1 MEIEQDD
8 NNTNDNNNQMEQEN
22 NMNFHFINRGKYVK
36 KRSYLESLTSSEKII
51 IKEKELKFLL
61 KLFNQIK
68 EKVNSDYKN
77 IFKNNSTKELIKD
90 NNNKYNYKIDYS
102 IIDLNEIIFQL
113 YQTNNLSDDLKRFV
127 LKKLIDN
134 AIKVERTFQNYFN
147 PNNMP
152 NKQ

>member
-1 MEIEQDD
+1 MEIEQDN

-22 NMNFHFINRGKYVK
+22 NMNFHFINRGKYAK

-51 IKEKELKFLL
+51 
-61 KLFNQIK
+61 IK